1 MQGVLPSHLF
11 FANRATS
18 DFHLGIDCYQEA
30 TATPTKQ
37 RWHEGLQG
45 VQEGKVS
52 FLVILK
58 PQWWNFFTP
67 NKQPFFRI
75 AMQRLL
81 IFTSVGQD
89 PKGAF
94 LVKVKIT
101 ANDEFRSPNLN
112 LIPRNS
118 DNIKPK
124 KTCYLI
130 THPSLCKRCV
140 FKRQKVES
148 NICGATIKRNDA
160 FGFGRALASKS
171 GYLKDN
177 SQHSGHI
184 LLSNCHWGRQWHQSQ
199 RGDIEIPRYQQT
211 FLETMSYSPRT

>member
-124 KTCYLI
+124 KNMLSHNPPFTL
-130 THPSLCKRCV
+130 
-140 FKRQKVES
+140 QKVRLQETKGGIQHLWS
-148 NICGATIKRNDA
+148 NNKKEWCFWFWK
-160 FGFGRALASKS
+160 GFG
-171 GYLKDN
+171 
-177 SQHSGHI
+177 
-184 LLSNCHWGRQWHQSQ
+184 
-199 RGDIEIPRYQQT
+199 
-211 FLETMSYSPRT
+211 